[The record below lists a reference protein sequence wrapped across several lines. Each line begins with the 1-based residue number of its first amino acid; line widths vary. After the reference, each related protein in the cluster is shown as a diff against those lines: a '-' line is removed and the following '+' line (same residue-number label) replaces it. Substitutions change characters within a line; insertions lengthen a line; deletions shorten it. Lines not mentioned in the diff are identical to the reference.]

1 MDVDGH
7 FPKHHMPKKNGGG
20 SQQSRSLH
28 VVKRPATA
36 LDLDGALSPWAL
48 MIREQ
53 YLVGGFTPLKHIS
66 QIGSSSQLLGE
77 IKIMFQTTNQY

>member
-7 FPKHHMPKKNGGG
+7 FPKHNMPKKWGG

-48 MIREQ
+48 VFREQ
-53 YLVGGFTPLKHIS
+53 YLVGGFNPPEK
-66 QIGSSSQLLGE
+66 
-77 IKIMFQTTNQY
+77 Y